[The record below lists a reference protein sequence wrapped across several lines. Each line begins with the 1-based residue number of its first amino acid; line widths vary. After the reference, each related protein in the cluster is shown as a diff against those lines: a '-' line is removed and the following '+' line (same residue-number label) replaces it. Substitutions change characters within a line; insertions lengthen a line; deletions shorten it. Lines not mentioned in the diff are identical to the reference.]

1 MADKNFFDLLKDK
14 MAALRP
20 SEKHRE
26 DDWGALGER
35 LNASLPQQP
44 KGRRRTIVLPL
55 LLIAALMSSNAV
67 WWHSSRCDRASMT
80 RMEAQVNDLQK
91 SMTKLTSTQGSL
103 QHKVIRDTLW
113 RTVYIRSNET
123 RYEQSA
129 RTENSELTVS
139 MGRQEDSSHTSG
151 ITIFP
156 PNLDSEFGD
165 SVQTASGKISN
176 MISDDKIS
184 KKASDSIL
192 KISDSTLA
200 EHSSLALIDTS
211 KSNLNFPENLTKA
224 EKKPVEPF
232 SKNLVDA
239 LRPKFFK
246 VGVNIGWLY
255 ANSTGLMHEGG
266 FVYNLRSEIG
276 LSRHWSVI
284 ANLGRGRL
292 HYKAHTPEAI
302 LGAPDFP
309 MLPSMEHHLTEM
321 DVTGQKIHQFG
332 LGLHYTFAQPDKPR
346 PFLGIDWGGQ
356 TLMPFSIEYEIQ
368 HEPTGTIQKEV
379 LEVTSRTRMR
389 NILGLKAGIQMPLS
403 PRFDL
408 SLEGFYQRQ
417 WKKPSGI
424 APDLLGI
431 QAGINWLF

>member
-1 MADKNFFDLLKDK
+1 MKNMAEKNFFDLLKDK

-20 SEKHRE
+20 SEKHRD

-35 LNASLPQQP
+35 LNAALPQQP

-67 WWHSSRCDRASMT
+67 WWHSSQCDQIART
-80 RMEAQVNDLQK
+80 RLEAQVIDLQK
-91 SMTKLTSTQGSL
+91 INSKLASTQET
-103 QHKVIRDTLW
+103 QPHKAIRDTLW
-113 RTVYIRSNET
+113 RTVYIRSSEK

-129 RTENSELTVS
+129 SSEK
-139 MGRQEDSSHTSG
+139 SG
-151 ITIFP
+151 FT
-156 PNLDSEFGD
+156 D
-165 SVQTASGKISN
+165 SVQTVPGKTSN
-176 MISDDKIS
+176 MISDDKI
-184 KKASDSIL
+184 ASDSIL
-192 KISDSTLA
+192 KTSDSTLA
-200 EHSSLALIDTS
+200 EHSSLSLIDTS
-211 KSNLNFPENLTKA
+211 KFKLDFPESLLEA

-232 SKNLVDA
+232 ADKLLDA

-266 FVYNLRSEIG
+266 ILYNLRGEIG
-276 LSRHWSVI
+276 LSRHWSVM
-284 ANLGRGRL
+284 ANLGMGRL
-292 HYKAHTPEAI
+292 HYKAHSPEAI

-332 LGLHYTFAQPDKPR
+332 LGLRYTFAQPGKPR
-346 PFLGIDWGGQ
+346 PFLGIDWSGQ
-356 TLMPFSIEYEIQ
+356 TLMPFTIEYEIQ
-368 HEPTGTIQKEV
+368 HEPTGSIQKAV

-389 NILGLKAGIQMPLS
+389 NILGLEAGIQMPLS

-417 WKKPSGI
+417 WKKPSSI
-424 APDLLGI
+424 APDFLGI

>member
-1 MADKNFFDLLKDK
+1 

-20 SEKHRE
+20 SEKHRD

-35 LNASLPQQP
+35 LNASLPQQQ

-67 WWHSSRCDRASMT
+67 WWHSNQCDRASMT
-80 RMEAQVNDLQK
+80 RLEAQVIDLQK
-91 SMTKLTSTQGSL
+91 NISKLASTQETL
-103 QHKVIRDTLW
+103 QHKAIRDTLW

-129 RTENSELTVS
+129 RIVKSGLAVP
-139 MGRQEDSSHTSG
+139 MGSQEDSFHTSG
-151 ITIFP
+151 ITIFS
-156 PNLDSEFGD
+156 PNLNSGFAD
-165 SVQTASGKISN
+165 SVQTDSGKTSN
-176 MISDDKIS
+176 IISDDKIS
-184 KKASDSIL
+184 NTASDSIL
-192 KISDSTLA
+192 KISDLTLT

-211 KSNLNFPENLTKA
+211 ESKLNFPESLMKE
-224 EKKPVEPF
+224 EKKPTEPY
-232 SKNLVDA
+232 SEKLMDA

-246 VGVNIGWLY
+246 VGGNIGWLY

-266 FVYNLRSEIG
+266 FLYNLRSEIG

-332 LGLHYTFAQPDKPR
+332 LGLRYTFAQPGKPR

-368 HEPTGTIQKEV
+368 HEPTGSIQKEV
-379 LEVTSRTRMR
+379 LEVTSRTRMQ
-389 NILGLKAGIQMPLS
+389 NIIGLKAGIQMPLS